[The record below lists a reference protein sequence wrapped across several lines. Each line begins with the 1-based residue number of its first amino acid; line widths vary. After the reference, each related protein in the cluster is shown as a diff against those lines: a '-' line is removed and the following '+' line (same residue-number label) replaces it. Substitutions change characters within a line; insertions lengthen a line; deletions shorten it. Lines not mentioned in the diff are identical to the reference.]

1 MTNADSV
8 LYFILK
14 SREEEKLDSLGTEI
28 LKQLH
33 DKRFIV
39 NSSVDE
45 IKELQR
51 LLNSTNNR
59 GDYYILTINPTLS
72 CNFRCWYCYENHS
85 NKPLMSH
92 NDILSITNLI
102 ERILRNPSIN
112 HLAINFFGGEPLLGF
127 SKVIK
132 PITESALQTSK
143 KYKKKYSISLT
154 TNGYLLSHEQALF
167 FQKHNISNYQ
177 ITIDGNRERH
187 NEIRTDKKKSETY
200 DKIIKNVKYILSIGC
215 NVILRL
221 NISDQTN
228 MDVPLLLKDF
238 SDISPKEKRN
248 LCFSVQKVWQASD
261 AVFETVRNIV
271 NEIRTYGYKCQP
283 FELSYYNI
291 HNTCYSDKT
300 NHLIINP
307 HGEIFGCTAREF
319 NKENIEGKLHQDGS
333 IIYNEKRKTRIQM
346 SPLENVECRQCFIL
360 PMCIGGCKQRLL
372 ENKKFDR
379 CPHGFSESDKQRFA
393 EQYILEKL
401 NNIQL

>member
-143 KYKKKYSISLT
+143 KYKKKI
-154 TNGYLLSHEQALF
+154 F
-167 FQKHNISNYQ
+167 
-177 ITIDGNRERH
+177 D
-187 NEIRTDKKKSETY
+187 
-200 DKIIKNVKYILSIGC
+200 
-215 NVILRL
+215 
-221 NISDQTN
+221 
-228 MDVPLLLKDF
+228 
-238 SDISPKEKRN
+238 
-248 LCFSVQKVWQASD
+248 
-261 AVFETVRNIV
+261 
-271 NEIRTYGYKCQP
+271 
-283 FELSYYNI
+283 
-291 HNTCYSDKT
+291 
-300 NHLIINP
+300 IIN
-307 HGEIFGCTAREF
+307 H
-319 NKENIEGKLHQDGS
+319 
-333 IIYNEKRKTRIQM
+333 KRL
-346 SPLENVECRQCFIL
+346 SP
-360 PMCIGGCKQRLL
+360 
-372 ENKKFDR
+372 
-379 CPHGFSESDKQRFA
+379 
-393 EQYILEKL
+393 
-401 NNIQL
+401 